1 MEKKQ
6 IIDLTN
12 KVYRL
17 TLLFPKKEPLRY
29 KIREIA
35 NDILTFSINWESL
48 NSLNPG
54 KYASNL
60 KERKKETI
68 FNLEESLDVI
78 HNYFEISKW
87 QNWINYF
94 EILEIQEEYDKIKK
108 ELYEEIKKIEIEE
121 KTNEIQNIPKNN
133 LIEEKDI
140 QTDNNFIEKETRK
153 EKIIKILKKVE
164 KIQVG
169 EINKLFPDVSKRTIR
184 RDFQKMLN
192 QGIIERIGEK
202 NTTYYRLKN
211 R

>member
-1 MEKKQ
+1 MEKRQ

-133 LIEEKDI
+133 LIEEKNI
-140 QTDNNFIEKETRK
+140 QIDNNFIEKETRK

>member
-1 MEKKQ
+1 MEKRQ

>member
-1 MEKKQ
+1 MEKRQ

-133 LIEEKDI
+133 LIEEKNI

>member
-1 MEKKQ
+1 MEKRQ

-133 LIEEKDI
+133 LIEEKNI
-140 QTDNNFIEKETRK
+140 QIDNNFIEKETRK

-202 NTTYYRLKN
+202 NNTYYRLKN

>member
-1 MEKKQ
+1 MEKRQ

-133 LIEEKDI
+133 LIEEKNI
-140 QTDNNFIEKETRK
+140 QMDNNFIEKETRK

-184 RDFQKMLN
+184 RDFQKMLD

-202 NTTYYRLKN
+202 NNTYYRLKN

>member
-184 RDFQKMLN
+184 RDFQKMLD

-202 NTTYYRLKN
+202 NNTYYRLKN

>member
-1 MEKKQ
+1 
-6 IIDLTN
+6 
-12 KVYRL
+12 
-17 TLLFPKKEPLRY
+17 

-133 LIEEKDI
+133 LIEEKNI
-140 QTDNNFIEKETRK
+140 QIDNNFIEKETRK

>member
-1 MEKKQ
+1 MEKRQ

-184 RDFQKMLN
+184 RDFQKMLD

-202 NTTYYRLKN
+202 NNTYYRLKK
-211 R
+211 

>member
-1 MEKKQ
+1 MNKKE
-6 IIDLTN
+6 IINLTN

-133 LIEEKDI
+133 LIEEKNI
-140 QTDNNFIEKETRK
+140 QIDNNFIEKETRK

>member
-1 MEKKQ
+1 
-6 IIDLTN
+6 
-12 KVYRL
+12 YRL

>member
-1 MEKKQ
+1 MEKRQ

-133 LIEEKDI
+133 LIEEKNI
-140 QTDNNFIEKETRK
+140 QIDNNFIEKETRK

-184 RDFQKMLN
+184 RDFQKMLD

-202 NTTYYRLKN
+202 NNTYYRLKN

>member
-1 MEKKQ
+1 MEKRQ

-133 LIEEKDI
+133 LIEEKNI
-140 QTDNNFIEKETRK
+140 QIDNNFIEKETRK

-202 NTTYYRLKN
+202 NNTYYRLKK
-211 R
+211 

>member
-1 MEKKQ
+1 MEKRQ

-184 RDFQKMLN
+184 RDFQKMLD

-202 NTTYYRLKN
+202 NNTYYRLKN

>member
-1 MEKKQ
+1 MEKRQ

-133 LIEEKDI
+133 LIEEKNI
-140 QTDNNFIEKETRK
+140 QIDNNFIEKETRK

-184 RDFQKMLN
+184 RDFQKMLD

-202 NTTYYRLKN
+202 NNTYYRLKK
-211 R
+211 